1 MGKRGPHGRGG
12 LEWRID
18 RCRSGCSMRGGEA
31 SLPAVCVETRHVTSM
46 QQENSK
52 LAFRKIFSVPI
63 MTPLQSEASS
73 PAMIQRPGGLMVCR
87 LRLAGG

>member
-1 MGKRGPHGRGG
+1 MGGADWTGGWTAVAVAVQCAGGSQLAGG
-12 LEWRID
+12 L
-18 RCRSGCSMRGGEA
+18 CRDAAYAGSD
-31 SLPAVCVETRHVTSM
+31 VTSM

-63 MTPLQSEASS
+63 MTPLQSAASS

>member
-1 MGKRGPHGRGG
+1 MGGARDAGR
-12 LEWRID
+12 
-18 RCRSGCSMRGGEA
+18 
-31 SLPAVCVETRHVTSM
+31 VETRHMRGSDVTSM

-63 MTPLQSEASS
+63 MTPLQSAASS

-87 LRLAGG
+87 LRLTGG